1 MKIALIGDYDGAVTA
16 HQAIP
21 LALDIA
27 ARELAVGVEPVWIHS
42 SEIELAALRRF
53 DAVWCVPRSPYADG
67 EAVIAAIELA
77 RRDDMPFLGTCA
89 GYQHAVLEFAR
100 HALGI
105 ESAASSEDNPHA
117 PTPVIDALSCGL
129 IDVGA
134 AIDIDPASRLGQIYG
149 CPRAIETYHCNY
161 GVNARYLAAFEGS
174 AMNFSCRDEEGQP
187 RAFELDGHRFF
198 IGTAFQPERR
208 ALEEKLPPLVAALV
222 TAAL

>member
-1 MKIALIGDYDGAVTA
+1 VKIALIGDYDAGVTA

-27 ARELAVGVEPVWIHS
+27 ARELAVEVEPVWIHS

-53 DAVWCVPRSPYADG
+53 DAIWCVPLSPYADG
-67 EAVIAAIELA
+67 EAVIAAIEQA
-77 RRDDMPFLGTCA
+77 RRDDRPFLGTCA

-105 ESAASSEDNPHA
+105 ESAESSEDNPDA
-117 PTPVIDALSCGL
+117 ATPIIDALSCGL

-134 AIDIDPASRLGQIYG
+134 AIDIDPGSRLGEIYG
-149 CPRAIETYHCNY
+149 CTRAEETYHCNF
-161 GVNARYLAAFEGS
+161 GVNAEYLTAFEGS
-174 AMNFSCRDEEGQP
+174 ALIFSCRDEEGQP

-198 IGTAFQPERR
+198 IGTAYQPERW
-208 ALEEKLPPLVAALV
+208 ALKEKLHPLVAALV
-222 TAAL
+222 KTAL